1 MAGHHTFDKND
12 NHHGIADDFG
22 LDDDYDDSFD
32 DDDLDDDDSDRR
44 SSSDPN
50 WSVVVGSPRPQP
62 KERPAVAGP
71 CLICLFLLLRY
82 TFTFH
87 FNTSTFH
94 FKTFIFHLK
103 LSLFNSKCLL

>member
-1 MAGHHTFDKND
+1 MAGHYTFDKND
-12 NHHGIADDFG
+12 NHHGIDDEFG
-22 LDDDYDDSFD
+22 LYDDDSLDDDDLDHNI
-32 DDDLDDDDSDRR
+32 LDDDDSDRR

-82 TFTFH
+82 TFNFTF
-87 FNTSTFH
+87 T
-94 FKTFIFHLK
+94 L
-103 LSLFNSKCLL
+103 